1 MSMNPRLRKASDEE
15 EDYEATLLS
24 ERQLDKRER
33 ESYKNNFLTKY
44 IEKMEE
50 FEEQQAASRQV
61 LKTPKALTSK
71 IPLAKAIKDSRT
83 MEQATMPAKP
93 RYKVPINA
101 KVQS

>member
-1 MSMNPRLRKASDEE
+1 MNPRLRKGSDDED
-15 EDYEATLLS
+15 DYEATLLS

-50 FEEQQAASRQV
+50 TEQQAASRQV
-61 LKTPKALTSK
+61 VKTPKALTSK
-71 IPLAKAIKDSRT
+71 IPLAKAIQDART
-83 MEQATMPAKP
+83 MEQANVPAKP

-101 KVQS
+101 KVVG